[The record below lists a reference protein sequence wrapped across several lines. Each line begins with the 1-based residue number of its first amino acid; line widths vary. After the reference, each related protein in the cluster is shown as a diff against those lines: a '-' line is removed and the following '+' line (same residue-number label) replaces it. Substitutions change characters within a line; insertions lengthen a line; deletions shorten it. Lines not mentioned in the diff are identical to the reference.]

1 MAERREADG
10 MATAHINPKVIEL
23 ALRRLNVG
31 LEHLATKALPL
42 EKVQALASGRHFP
55 TEAQAEYLA
64 NKLRIPYLVL
74 FLDDTPD
81 LDKIPLADYR
91 TVSGE
96 PIAKPS
102 VDLVDTINA
111 ALLRQDWF
119 REYQI
124 LSRAAPLPFV
134 GRFTMSDPV
143 KRVADD
149 MRSILGITPEL
160 RHQCSGW
167 TQFLRS
173 CMRRAEDAGILV
185 MRNGVVEHSTGRRLL
200 VREFRGFAVS
210 DPLAP
215 LVFINDSDARAAQI
229 FTLAHELAHI
239 WIGQSGISNL
249 PLDKRKVRLAGVE
262 RYCNQVAAELLV
274 PEHAARQLWKSG
286 LSLDSNVEQWTHNFR
301 VSKLMA
307 LVRSHELGLLDRA
320 GYRVEYDKEWKRIKE
335 QEEARKKR
343 EAQKK
348 KQKGDFWATLRL
360 RTGDLFNR
368 ALADGVRRDMATYPD
383 ASSLLGVSLWTVEEF
398 MRRESA

>member
-185 MRNGVVEHSTGRRLL
+185 MRNGVVDQSTGRRLL

>member
-1 MAERREADG
+1 
-10 MATAHINPKVIEL
+10 
-23 ALRRLNVG
+23 
-31 LEHLATKALPL
+31 
-42 EKVQALASGRHFP
+42 
-55 TEAQAEYLA
+55 
-64 NKLRIPYLVL
+64 
-74 FLDDTPD
+74 
-81 LDKIPLADYR
+81 
-91 TVSGE
+91 
-96 PIAKPS
+96 
-102 VDLVDTINA
+102 
-111 ALLRQDWF
+111 
-119 REYQI
+119 
-124 LSRAAPLPFV
+124 
-134 GRFTMSDPV
+134 
-143 KRVADD
+143 
-149 MRSILGITPEL
+149 
-160 RHQCSGW
+160 
-167 TQFLRS
+167 
-173 CMRRAEDAGILV
+173 
-185 MRNGVVEHSTGRRLL
+185 
-200 VREFRGFAVS
+200 
-210 DPLAP
+210 
-215 LVFINDSDARAAQI
+215 
-229 FTLAHELAHI
+229 
-239 WIGQSGISNL
+239 
-249 PLDKRKVRLAGVE
+249 LAGVE